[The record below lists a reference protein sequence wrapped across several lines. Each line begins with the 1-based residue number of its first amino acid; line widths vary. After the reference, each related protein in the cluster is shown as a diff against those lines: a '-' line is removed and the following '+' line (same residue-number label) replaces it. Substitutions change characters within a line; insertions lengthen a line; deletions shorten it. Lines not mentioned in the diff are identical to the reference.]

1 MPFYISGSSACSAW
15 VLGVDSQERVIQFG
29 ISYSQFNSVFFV
41 FKFNAGADNSY
52 YFQNRSVSKHLFP
65 IRNASH
71 IHKKSGIWI
80 PAIESRS
87 WYSESFIQIKSL
99 RLTFHCLP
107 LIMYS
112 SDDWTSKP
120 VECNHSLITHT
131 PIIYLG
137 DLIYRNGSA
146 THLISSDPWNC
157 SIGYWWW
164 MMSPTAPTNIE
175 IQTE

>member
-1 MPFYISGSSACSAW
+1 MPFYVSGSSACSAW

-41 FKFNAGADNSY
+41 SKFNAGADNSY
-52 YFQNRSVSKHLFP
+52 YSQTQSVSKHLFP
-65 IRNASH
+65 ILNAYH
-71 IHKKSGIWI
+71 IHKKSDIWI

-107 LIMYS
+107 LILCR

-137 DLIYRNGSA
+137 DQPEWECYSFNQLRSMKLLYRVLVTDDEPNGS
-146 THLISSDPWNC
+146 TKHWN
-157 SIGYWWW
+157 SH
-164 MMSPTAPTNIE
+164 
-175 IQTE
+175 TE